1 MDAVIASPIAAAA
14 GGSFLIESRTPD
26 EIFTPEDLSE
36 EQRQIAA
43 TAELFAREEILPH
56 AAAIEA
62 KEPGALT
69 AVLRKIAELGFT
81 ALDIPEEFGGL
92 GMDKVS
98 STLITDHISVLASFS
113 TAFGAHIGI
122 ATLPLVWY
130 GTEEQKQRYLPKLAT
145 CEWIGA
151 YGLSEASSG
160 SDAMNIRTRA
170 VLSSDGAHY
179 ILNGE
184 KQWLTNCGIAD
195 LYTVFAKIDGEKF
208 SAFLIERATPG
219 LTVGA
224 EEHKLGIHGSSTCP
238 LVLQDCKIPAG
249 NLLGE
254 AGKGHH
260 IAFNVLNVG
269 RFKLGVACIG
279 GARHALAQMIRYAK
293 ERKAFGKPI
302 AEFGL
307 IQRKISS
314 AAAQL
319 YAAESMAYRLAGL
332 IDARLDTARLDSA
345 RAEQTGGP
353 SGQSIDVPRKIEE
366 YAVEC
371 SILKVYGSEMLTLV
385 ADELIATMGG
395 YGYVEEYPAER
406 TYRDAR
412 INRIFEGTNEIN
424 RLIITGWM
432 MKRAMS
438 GKLPLLG
445 AIKRVM
451 DEVMEPPAFGG
462 DSDAGQPL
470 AHETAVL
477 AAVKKMALFAAGVAS
492 QRFMTALEEQQ
503 EIMADLADM
512 ISQVFAL
519 ESALVRAQKI
529 ASAGRGSAEVAAAMT
544 GLLAEESMALAEQA
558 ARRVLAASS
567 EGDALDH
574 AVGDS
579 AAPGAIDAVRCGHVE
594 PRRGSQVHRAGTLSF
609 LKDELPVLMQPA
621 PSDSKTIRVLLAE
634 AESSLAEGPHAERA
648 RRDAETL
655 LLHAIREDVPDANL
669 AWLIAHDNET
679 LPAHARHGFSRVG
692 RTPPCRRAHS
702 IHYGRG

>member
-1 MDAVIASPIAAAA
+1 MSSTDASPIAAAA
-14 GGSFLIESRTPD
+14 GGSFLLEARTPA
-26 EIFTPEDLSE
+26 EIFTPEDLNE

-43 TAELFAREEILPH
+43 TAARFAREEILPRV
-56 AAAIEA
+56 AAIER
-62 KEPGALT
+62 KESGAMVEL
-69 AVLRKIAELGFT
+69 LRKAAELGFT
-81 ALDIPEEFGGL
+81 AVDVPEEYGGMGL
-92 GMDKVS
+92 DKVS

-130 GTEEQKQRYLPKLAT
+130 GTAAQKQRCLPKLAT

-170 VLSSDGAHY
+170 TLSPDGAHY

-184 KQWLTNCGIAD
+184 KQWLTNGGTAD

-208 SAFLIERATPG
+208 SAFLIERGTPG

-224 EEHKLGIHGSSTCP
+224 EEHKLGIRGSSTCP
-238 LVLQDCKIPAG
+238 LVFEDCKIPKE

-279 GARHALAQMIRYAK
+279 GARHALAAMVRYAK
-293 ERKAFGKPI
+293 ERHAFGKAI

-307 IQRKISS
+307 IQRKIS
-314 AAAQL
+314 AAATEL
-319 YAAESMAYRLAGL
+319 YAAESMAYRTAGL
-332 IDARLDTARLDSA
+332 IDARLAMLSAQQPGQRIDAARN
-345 RAEQTGGP
+345 
-353 SGQSIDVPRKIEE
+353 IEE

-395 YGYVEEYPAER
+395 YGYTEEYPAER

-432 MKRAMS
+432 MKRALS
-438 GKLPLLG
+438 GKLPLLA

-451 DEVMEPPAFGG
+451 DEVTQPPSLDGTA
-462 DSDAGQPL
+462 SDPL
-470 AHETAVL
+470 DREASVL
-477 AAVKKMALFAAGVAS
+477 AAVRKMALFAAGVAS
-492 QRFMTALEEQQ
+492 QRFMTGLEEQQ
-503 EIMADLADM
+503 EIVADLADM
-512 ISQVFAL
+512 ISHVYAL
-519 ESALVRAQKI
+519 ESALLRARKL
-529 ASAGRGSAEVAAAMT
+529 AAAGRNSAEPAAAMT
-544 GLLAEESMALAEQA
+544 ALLADETMALAEKA
-558 ARRVLAASS
+558 SRRVLAACGQ
-567 EGDALDH
+567 GDALMTQL
-574 AVGDS
+574 
-579 AAPGAIDAVRCGHVE
+579 AIL
-594 PRRGSQVHRAGTLSF
+594 RRLARFTPADTVALSRTVA
-609 LKDELPVLMQPA
+609 K
-621 PSDSKTIRVLLAE
+621 
-634 AESSLAEGPHAERA
+634 
-648 RRDAETL
+648 
-655 LLHAIREDVPDANL
+655 HAIALERYP
-669 AWLIAHDNET
+669 I
-679 LPAHARHGFSRVG
+679 
-692 RTPPCRRAHS
+692 
-702 IHYGRG
+702 